1 LGNKRAKERFYFFE
15 NEDEWKTCGAFCVKF
30 GAKGDEHW
38 IVIDDYFLCSA
49 PRPGYT
55 R

>member
-1 LGNKRAKERFYFFE
+1 MRERFYFFE

-30 GAKGDEHW
+30 GAKGNEHW
-38 IVIDDYFLCSA
+38 VVIDDYFLVNIL
-49 PRPGYT
+49 PPGYQ